1 MRFDRSQPKS
11 WAQGPPG
18 EAMVEEPEP
27 VRETVILKVD
37 GGKIDSHEHNDA
49 TKGHQ
54 NHLIHLEDAADG

>member
-11 WAQGPPG
+11 WAQGPPS

-37 GGKIDSHEHNDA
+37 GGKTDSH
-49 TKGHQ
+49 GHDDGPESYQ
-54 NHLIHLEDAADG
+54 NHLIRLEDAADS